1 MASRFYRFTM
11 KRIVRYLAVLGM
23 TVGWTLMILAANTP
37 AEDDTSVHITFLA
50 TVFGGA
56 LAFMAMLAGVSRW
69 VAMPAARQIISEHT
83 RDGTIAH
90 KDLLPR
96 SEFESTAHRFEIE
109 IADLKAAVREIPT
122 HVVLELERQRKRA

>member
-1 MASRFYRFTM
+1 MASKFYRFTM
-11 KRIVRYLAVLGM
+11 RRIVRYVAVLGM

-37 AEDDTSVHITFLA
+37 SDDDTSVHITFLA

-69 VAMPAARQIISEHT
+69 VAMPAARQVISEHI
-83 RDGTIAH
+83 RDGSAAH

-96 SEFESTAHRFEIE
+96 DEYQEKHAELLDRLARLS
-109 IADLKAAVREIPT
+109 ADVGALPT
-122 HVVLELERQRKRA
+122 KVLLELEGRHRN